1 MAKKV
6 KSDLQKF
13 GLTKEIILESLK
25 IVVSRMKKFNQEYG
39 DLGLSRKN
47 ISELIGKIME
57 KACADTFSKKL
68 GYEITYMKF
77 LLLFIRYSFFRIFTT
92 LKLKKETFK

>member
-13 GLTKEIILESLK
+13 GLTKEVVFESLK

-47 ISELIGKIME
+47 ISAFNSIIN
-57 KACADTFSKKL
+57 
-68 GYEITYMKF
+68 
-77 LLLFIRYSFFRIFTT
+77 
-92 LKLKKETFK
+92 